1 MKHRAEINE
10 RKMRKTWKKRFV
22 PMMRV
27 YEHRSIACKNG

>member
-1 MKHRAEINE
+1 MKENE
-10 RKMRKTWKKRFV
+10 KKLEKRFV